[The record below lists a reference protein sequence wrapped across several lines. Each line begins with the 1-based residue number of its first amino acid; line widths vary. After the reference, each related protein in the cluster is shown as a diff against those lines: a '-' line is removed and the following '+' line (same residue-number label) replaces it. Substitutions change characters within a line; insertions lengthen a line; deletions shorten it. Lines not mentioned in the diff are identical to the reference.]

1 MISLKQSESKRTK
14 QLIVTQLL
22 KINVPWTNKKP
33 EIKQSLRSQT
43 SSKLH
48 TWNISPNWIQLS
60 ELCSLLKRN
69 VSAKAQNRLWN
80 YTVWTHSP
88 HWARSNTCVR
98 CWIVSLKSLN
108 HLSQCLSEFET
119 NCYSKQIQID
129 IFTCTKNKTINKFR
143 TFYMLM
149 KNCWINTLWNP

>member
-22 KINVPWTNKKP
+22 KMNVPWTNRKP
-33 EIKQSLRSQT
+33 ESKACGRNT

-48 TWNISPNWIQLS
+48 TWNISPHWIKLS

-69 VSAKAQNRLWN
+69 VSAKAQNRLW
-80 YTVWTHSP
+80 THSP

-98 CWIVSLKSLN
+98 CWIASLKSLN

-119 NCYSKQIQID
+119 QIV
-129 IFTCTKNKTINKFR
+129 TSNKYRSIYLHVPKITINKFR
-143 TFYMLM
+143 TFYML
-149 KNCWINTLWNP
+149 IEIAE